1 MSQSLRMYGGVVVDG
16 GTGIRNEQYMKKRG
30 MWQKKSTHRTRR
42 CSALLMPVNR
52 FSARVN
58 TRENC
63 KCISFAMLPFIV
75 SV

>member
-30 MWQKKSTHRTRR
+30 MWQKKSTQSERR
-42 CSALLMPVNR
+42 AFDAGYPLFRSI
-52 FSARVN
+52 RV
-58 TRENC
+58 
-63 KCISFAMLPFIV
+63 KIA